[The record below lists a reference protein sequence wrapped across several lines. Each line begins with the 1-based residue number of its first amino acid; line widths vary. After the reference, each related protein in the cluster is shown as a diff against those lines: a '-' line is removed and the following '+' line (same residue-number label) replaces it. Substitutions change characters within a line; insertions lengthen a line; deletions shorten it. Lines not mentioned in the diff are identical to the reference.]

1 MRCTKAIIHIDYL
14 KQNISNIKALLKP
27 ETKMCIAV
35 KANAYGH
42 GIVECA
48 KAAVECGTSF
58 LAIAAVEEGIQ
69 LRQEGITVPLLLL
82 SLCSPEEIPE
92 AVDNDITPLVF
103 DEDYID
109 SFDKAASS
117 AGKKDY
123 AVHITVDTGMGR
135 VGCRPEEA
143 LSLAKKINSTKSLKL
158 GGIQTHFAASDGTSQ
173 KAVEY
178 TEKQFNRF
186 MTAVNSIKDA
196 GIDPGICHCA
206 NSAAAISLPKTQLD
220 MVRPGIIVYGYYPD
234 EITREF
240 LKSKG
245 IDLELKPVMTLETS
259 VCSIKKFLPGESVSY
274 GMTWTSEKETNI
286 AILPVGYGDGFFR
299 HYAKDGVTVTINGKN
314 YPIRGRICMDQCMV
328 DIGNDSGIKRWD
340 KAVIFGSREDGA
352 LQTADDIASL
362 TKTIS
367 YEITTAIE
375 SRVPRLYVY

>member
-48 KAAVECGTSF
+48 KAAVECGASF

-82 SLCSPEEIPE
+82 SLCSPEEIQE

-109 SFDKAASS
+109 AFDKAASS

-143 LSLAKKINSTKSLKL
+143 LSLTKKINSTKSLKL